1 MKKIVSVLCA
11 AAVAVVM
18 LLGCADGQTFSE
30 NTYDYDCEAITGVF
44 VEVIDREVEVCL
56 SYDDKISISCHE
68 SEKESYD
75 IRVTDSGELRVEYAA
90 NKQWHDFIGTKPSA
104 EYRRISIELPTDVL
118 SDLSISTT
126 NEKIKVIGLSVTRDI
141 SLASNGG
148 DIEIDGINAGNAIS
162 LTAKNGDIF
171 GSIVGG
177 YDIFDIDCTVK
188 KGECNLPRDKNGG
201 IKTLAVDCNNG
212 DVSILF
218 RNSYFA

>member
-44 VEVIDREVEVCL
+44 VEVIDRKVEVCL
-56 SYDDKISISCHE
+56 SYDDKIRISCHE

-148 DIEIDGINAGNAIS
+148 DIEIVV
-162 LTAKNGDIF
+162 KNPEPDLEY
-171 GSIVGG
+171 SAVN
-177 YDIFDIDCTVK
+177 TKLV
-188 KGECNLPRDKNGG
+188 ETTG
-201 IKTLAVDCNNG
+201 IKIGTMQNG
-212 DVSILF
+212 IRKL
-218 RNSYFA
+218 YQELK

>member
-148 DIEIDGINAGNAIS
+148 DIEIVV
-162 LTAKNGDIF
+162 KNPEPDLEY
-171 GSIVGG
+171 SAVN
-177 YDIFDIDCTVK
+177 TKLV
-188 KGECNLPRDKNGG
+188 ETTG
-201 IKTLAVDCNNG
+201 IKIGTMQNG
-212 DVSILF
+212 IRKL
-218 RNSYFA
+218 YQELK